1 MNNEID
7 LLNCGRQRLEIVD
20 AKGKKSSVGV
30 RKVSLMAMAD
40 LMQCHGNMVAEALLF
55 IDSREGDR
63 YDLSWF
69 ETLSPESQ
77 LMIWETG
84 WEINRPLFDRWSKTR
99 SANLQ
104 ALGID
109 QQKHANDLTNALV
122 NRMLNLPG
130 VSASSSDEAGQN
142 PKSSAGQST
151 NSNGS

>member
-1 MNNEID
+1 
-7 LLNCGRQRLEIVD
+7 
-20 AKGKKSSVGV
+20 
-30 RKVSLMAMAD
+30 
-40 LMQCHGNMVAEALLF
+40 MQCNGNTVAEALLF
-55 IDSREGDR
+55 IDSRDDR

-109 QQKHANDLTNALV
+109 QQKHANDVTNALV

-130 VSASSSDEAGQN
+130 ASASWLQEGGQN

>member
-20 AKGKKSSVGV
+20 ANGKKSTVGV

-40 LMQCHGNMVAEALLF
+40 LMQCNGNMVAEALLF
-55 IDSREGDR
+55 IDSRDEH

-84 WEINRPLFDRWSKTR
+84 WEIKRPLFDRWSKTR
-99 SANLQ
+99 STNLQ

-109 QQKHANDLTNALV
+109 QQKHANDLTDALV
-122 NRMLNLPG
+122 NRMLNSPG
-130 VSASSSDEAGQN
+130 VSASWSDEAGQN
-142 PKSSAGQST
+142 RKSSAGQST

>member
-20 AKGKKSSVGV
+20 ANGKKSSVGV

-55 IDSREGDR
+55 IDSRDDH

-69 ETLSPESQ
+69 EKLSPESQ

-84 WEINRPLFDRWSKTR
+84 WEINRPLFDR
-99 SANLQ
+99 
-104 ALGID
+104 
-109 QQKHANDLTNALV
+109 
-122 NRMLNLPG
+122 
-130 VSASSSDEAGQN
+130 
-142 PKSSAGQST
+142 
-151 NSNGS
+151 